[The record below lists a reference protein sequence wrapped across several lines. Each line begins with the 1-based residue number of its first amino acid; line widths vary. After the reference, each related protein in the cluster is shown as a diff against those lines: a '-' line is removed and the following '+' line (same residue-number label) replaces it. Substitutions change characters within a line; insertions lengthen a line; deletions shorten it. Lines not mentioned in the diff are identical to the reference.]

1 MSLLRGTEPE
11 ASDVAQ
17 QKDEQVDRH
26 VGSQFLQNAHYFQ
39 EGMYF
44 ALSKTT
50 EDEGS
55 PNQTALVVVL
65 DTTRARQEHGQL

>member
-1 MSLLRGTEPE
+1 MSLLRGTQPE
-11 ASDVAQ
+11 ASHVAQ

-55 PNQTALVVVL
+55 SNQTTLVVVL
-65 DTTRARQEHGQL
+65 DTACARQEQSQL

>member
-1 MSLLRGTEPE
+1 MSPLRGTEPE
-11 ASDVAQ
+11 ASHVAQ
-17 QKDEQVDRH
+17 QEEEQVDRH

-55 PNQTALVVVL
+55 PNQTALIVVL
-65 DTTRARQEHGQL
+65 DTTSARQEQGQF